1 MSAATLDLIQSPL
14 GAGKGCAVKLNS
26 KNTIKVI
33 LFSLLFGLF
42 TVPQQATAVDTI
54 TKTFTIT
61 DQSNTPVSGALIR
74 FSNYNSTTNSYE
86 YGTIAT
92 TNSSGVAAIT
102 IDKDLDSLNYIV
114 FPPAG
119 NTTLAAKPNDYN
131 INNSNS
137 ESIKVKLSP
146 ANMVVGVK
154 DTAGNFVQASDSAVF
169 CWPSSNTNGNQQNC
183 TDVIRTGNFGVAL
196 PTNMSATTNFRLMV
210 LQYIEKWQPNRFS
223 WRYGLKAAGSSG
235 SQTYTVYSDLNY
247 TTTVAASSGVYTLAY
262 KSGNLQ
268 GTMKTSSGGTFTM
281 PSDVRASVRV
291 AAVSSTGALTG
302 GSNEFFTSAT
312 SPNGNWNAIVDGA
325 AGKYGYSV
333 SFDGT
338 TSIPSFIGEL
348 WKNSAGLFSLTE
360 AGTYGTS
367 LELRIPEASNLKLKI
382 VKPSTTTAIPSS
394 YAILIP
400 PAVSTDK
407 PTPIFSGGSTSGL
420 SAAAV
425 PNGTYI
431 LNVDPYD
438 NNYISQ
444 NYQLVVTS
452 GVAVVKTQAGVT
464 VTPDGSGIY
473 NLAPKLPNFKIKAVS
488 SANASTVI
496 QNAYFEIRKGTT
508 SSGDFVA
515 GNGTGTEFG
524 GTDLVDGTYNAVVWP
539 GNLWSTY
546 KEARFT
552 FTVASGVVSIPNVT
566 ADSTTGIFS
575 IPLLVKNFRF
585 KIVQSGTTTGVPYSW
600 IEYRKTN
607 SSFDTNS
614 IDQSG
619 SGGEGV
625 NETAQGGVTLPDGY
639 YFIVANM
646 GKGSTDAL
654 KNYKLTI
661 ASGAVTAFTDM
672 DGSAVAAQSDGSYN
686 LSGVPANLTGAI
698 KASDGTT
705 DVTFAEGQGM
715 SLQVQKLDANNNWNY
730 LQGSWRTSAS
740 FGFYLNQVGKYRV
753 TSMPRGFPALSQ
765 SSTTE
770 FEIRDVSGVKKW
782 VQNDVVGDAITTP
795 LALNITMRAPNLNV
809 KFMKPSGALME
820 FGWISIIKKETN
832 GNQGWVGN
840 IEMSQSSPGLGGAN
854 LADGTYRLEVNPQN
868 GNTLLPGLSRKNYD
882 LTVSGGGTTLA
893 LSFGGAAIALGSD
906 SKFPLYPAASNIS
919 GQVVNSSGVGLG
931 NANNKWININLQKYV
946 TADNRWD
953 WSDNWVN
960 VDKNGF
966 FEMSVAAAGKYR
978 LRIEPNGFSDAT
990 TTVSEAFEVSSSD
1003 LNTFNKAFGAI
1014 KLSAPSLL
1022 AKVVLNGS
1030 TTAINNLGIEVRKN
1044 GQWLDWASTGQ
1055 LGQAAINFTEAGTY
1069 ELVTYP
1075 SPTETSQGATKNS
1088 YSAVVTKASDG
1099 TISVVIKNS
1108 AGTTLTATSGVYTL
1122 ALGIGNVR
1130 GIVCS
1135 PSTVSATCT
1144 TSAGGIQNSQVFAI
1158 DTTTGKELWEY
1169 SANTASNGSWS
1180 MNLPTGTYKI
1190 MARAPWGT
1198 STYGNS
1204 DRIGDVVVDSSLN
1217 ATTTSDGRT
1226 ATAFELR
1233 LKGANWSGVV
1243 RTPSGVT
1250 DAVVPYAD
1258 VCLYTNSVWTC
1269 SNANAS
1275 GAWAMSTPTGFT
1287 AFSTD
1292 SILEIRDNRNG
1303 LYPMLRYQGNT
1314 AVSSALGGVGPVAN
1328 LVHRFPGSN
1337 FTVVVTATSST
1348 GTVNVPDA
1356 WVSIDWANNS
1366 WLGGGKTNSLG
1377 VASFNIDTA
1386 TVTSGDINIRVDING
1401 NDNFKSNFTSTTK
1414 TVSVAT
1420 VRAGM
1425 TPTYSSTVALDTP
1438 NLKAILREAGVSGAP
1453 IANSWIEL
1461 FSDSTGEWK
1470 SGSNT
1475 DQNGYFSMN
1484 ATKPVSGTA
1493 SYTLKVNPPWNGSST
1508 SSSRSYTVK
1517 VTSDN
1522 LVTVTVKG
1530 STTATATET
1539 IDAVPYYS
1547 LSLASPSVTGTVVN
1561 TSNAGVQNSW
1571 VVPIS
1576 ATTGEY
1582 FWQQGINSKQSG
1594 SFSMALPD
1602 GSYKIEANTPWNN
1615 ATLAKSA
1622 QCSVTVANGAVT
1634 TAAGTCVSSSGA
1646 VTLALRA
1653 PNVTMTL
1660 TYASSPVANANV
1672 GMRIGNWST
1681 NGQSKSDGTVSLFI
1695 DRAAV
1700 LAANPGLTGTA
1711 NKINVWVDPP
1721 NGNSNIVRWE
1731 CQSQDAKPLCQNLPN
1746 FDAGADYSA
1755 SVGSVTFQ
1763 GPNTK
1768 VKITTPAG
1776 TAVQNAWVNLF
1787 SCIGASACAE
1797 GNYGTWIGGSN
1808 TASDG
1813 WAAFNIT
1820 DTTTAGIKFKI
1831 EVNPPWNKKDTYSR
1845 VMYGDDGTGL
1855 AWSAVNDSTRYVGTP
1870 NATFIV
1876 KAQDGSTSPWAWV
1889 GVEEVNS
1896 SDVPTR
1902 WVAGVGTDNSGTGV
1916 VTLGANKR
1924 YRISANPGNGNLG
1937 TRTECIVTTDGSAA
1951 ITRVTCPAGSV
1962 AGSNA
1967 LTITLNNG
1975 NVVGT
1980 LKYGTTLVSGAFV
1993 IATSTAGDIVPTT
2006 SGTNGKFGLQLDPTK
2021 TWSIKIVP
2029 VSLVNGD
2036 SLATYSIS
2044 TVSVSV
2050 NTNDLLDIVLVKK

>member
-1 MSAATLDLIQSPL
+1 
-14 GAGKGCAVKLNS
+14 VKLKAN
-26 KNTIKVI
+26 NTIKVI

-54 TKTFTIT
+54 TKTFMVT
-61 DQSNTPVSGALIR
+61 DQNNAPVSGALIR
-74 FSNYNSTTNSYE
+74 FSNYNSATDMQE
-86 YGTIAT
+86 FGTIAT
-92 TNSSGVAAIT
+92 TNSSGIAAIT
-102 IDKDLDSLNYIV
+102 VNKDLDNLNYIV

-119 NTTLAAKPNDYN
+119 NTSLAAKPNEYN

-137 ESIKVKLSP
+137 ESIKIKLSA
-146 ANMVVGVK
+146 ANFVVGVK
-154 DTAGNFVQASDSAVF
+154 DAAGNFVQASDAAVF
-169 CWPSSNTNGNQQNC
+169 CWPRSNTDANQQNC
-183 TDVIRTGNFGVAL
+183 TEVIRTGNFGINL
-196 PTNMSATTNFRLMV
+196 PTNMSTTANFRLMV

-235 SQTYTVYSDLNY
+235 SQTYTVFSDLNY

-268 GTMKTSSGGTFTM
+268 GTIKTASGGTFTM
-281 PSDVRASVRV
+281 PSDVRASVRITPFTPTG
-291 AAVSSTGALTG
+291 VSTDS
-302 GSNEFFTSAT
+302 SNEFFNSTT
-312 SPNGNWNAIVDGA
+312 SPNGNWNANLSGP

-367 LELRIPEASNLKLKI
+367 VELRLPEAANFKLKI
-382 VKPSTTTAIPSS
+382 VKPSTSTAIPSG
-394 YAILIP
+394 YTILIP
-400 PAVSTDK
+400 PAVSTGK

-420 SAAAV
+420 SAAAI

-431 LNVDPYD
+431 LNISPYD
-438 NNYISQ
+438 GNFISQ
-444 NYQLVVTS
+444 NYQLQVTS
-452 GVAVVKTQAGVT
+452 GVAVVKTNAGVT
-464 VTPDGSGIY
+464 VNPDGSGIY
-473 NLAPKLPNFKIKAVS
+473 NLSPKLPNFKIKAVS
-488 SANASTVI
+488 SANAATVI

-508 SSGDFVA
+508 STGDFVA
-515 GNGTGTEFG
+515 GNGTGTDFG
-524 GTDLVDGTYNAVVWP
+524 GADLVDGTYNAVVWP
-539 GNLWSTY
+539 GNQWSTY

-585 KIVQSGTTTGVPYSW
+585 KIVQSGTTDGVPYSW
-600 IEYRKTN
+600 IDYRKTT
-607 SSFDTNS
+607 STFDQNS
-614 IDQSG
+614 IDWDA

-625 NETAQGGVTLPDGY
+625 NETAQGGVTLPNGY
-639 YFIVANM
+639 YLIVANM
-646 GKGSTDAL
+646 GKGSTDAQ
-654 KNYKLTI
+654 KFYKLTI
-661 ASGAVTAFTDM
+661 AGEVVSAFTDM
-672 DGSAVAAQSDGSYN
+672 DGNAVAAQSDGSYN
-686 LSGVPANLTGAI
+686 LSGVPANVTGAI

-705 DVTFAEGQGM
+705 NVEFAEGQGM
-715 SLQVQKLDANNNWNY
+715 SLQVQRLDERNNWNY
-730 LQGSWRTSAS
+730 LQGNWRTSPS

-753 TSMPRGFPALSQ
+753 ISMPRGFPTLSQ

-770 FEIRDVSGVKKW
+770 FEIRDISGVKKFF
-782 VQNDVVGDAITTP
+782 QNNVEGSAITTP
-795 LALNITMRAPNLNV
+795 LSLNITMKTPNLNV

-832 GNQGWVGN
+832 GNQYWVGN
-840 IEMSQSSPGLGGAN
+840 IEMSQATPGLGGAN
-854 LADGTYRLEVNPQN
+854 LEDGTYRLEVNPQN
-868 GNTLLPGLSRKNYD
+868 GNTLLPGLSRKNYE
-882 LTVSGGGTTLA
+882 LTVSGNGATLA
-893 LSFGGAAIALGSD
+893 LSFGGSPINLVDG
-906 SKFPLYPAASNIS
+906 KFPLYPAASNVS

-931 NANNKWININLQKYV
+931 NSNNKWININLQKYV
-946 TADNRWD
+946 VADNRWD
-953 WSDNWVN
+953 WSDNWVS

-990 TTVSEAFEVSSSD
+990 TTVSEAFDVSSSD

-1022 AKVVLNGS
+1022 AKVVTNGS
-1030 TTAINNLGIEVRKN
+1030 TTAINNIGIEVRKN
-1044 GQWLDWASTGQ
+1044 GQWLDWVNTGQ

-1069 ELVTYP
+1069 ELVTH
-1075 SPTETSQGATKNS
+1075 PTPTQMSEGATKNS

-1108 AGTTLTATSGVYTL
+1108 AGTTLSPTSGVYTL

-1130 GIVCS
+1130 GIVCV
-1135 PSTVSATCT
+1135 PVAASATCT
-1144 TSAGGIQNSQVFAI
+1144 TSAGGIQNSQVVAI

-1169 SANTASNGSWS
+1169 SANTAPNGTWS
-1180 MNLPTGTYKI
+1180 MNLPAGTYKI

-1204 DRIGDVVVDSSLN
+1204 DRIGDVVVDSSGN
-1217 ATTTSDGRT
+1217 ATTTAEGRT
-1226 ATAFELR
+1226 ATGFGLR
-1233 LKGANWSGVV
+1233 LNGANWSGVI
-1243 RTPSGVT
+1243 RTPSGVA

-1258 VCLYTNSVWTC
+1258 ICLLTNNVWTC
-1269 SNANAS
+1269 STANAE
-1275 GAWAMSTPTGFT
+1275 GAWGMSSPTGFS
-1287 AFSTD
+1287 AFSSD
-1292 SILEIRDNRNG
+1292 AILEIRDNRNG
-1303 LYPMLRYQGNT
+1303 LYPMLRYQGST
-1314 AVSSALGGVGPVAN
+1314 AVSSALGGVGGATPVTG
-1328 LVHRFPGSN
+1328 LVHRFPGTN
-1337 FTVVVTATSST
+1337 FKVAVTATNST
-1348 GTVNVPDA
+1348 GATVNVPNA
-1356 WVSIDWANNS
+1356 WVSIDWANNG
-1366 WLGGGKTNSLG
+1366 WLGGGRTNNEG
-1377 VASFNIDTA
+1377 IASFRVDTA

-1401 NDNFKSNFTSTTK
+1401 NDNFKSNFAPTSK

-1420 VRAGM
+1420 VSAGM
-1425 TPTYSSTVALDTP
+1425 TPTYTSTVALDTP
-1438 NLKAILREAGVSGAP
+1438 NLKAILREAGTAGAP
-1453 IANSWIEL
+1453 VPNSWIEL
-1461 FSDSTGEWK
+1461 FDDASGEWK

-1475 DQNGYFSMN
+1475 DQNGFFSMN
-1484 ATKPVSGTA
+1484 VPKPVSGTA

-1508 SSSRSYTVK
+1508 SSSRSYTIK
-1517 VTSDN
+1517 VTSGN

-1530 STTATATET
+1530 STTPTATET

-1561 TSNAGVQNSW
+1561 PSNAGVRDSW

-1576 ATTGEY
+1576 TTTGEY
-1582 FWQQGINSKQSG
+1582 FWQQGINSKQNG

-1634 TAAGTCVSSSGA
+1634 TAAGTCVNSSGA

-1660 TYASSPVANANV
+1660 TYASQPVANANV

-1681 NGQSKSDGTVSLFI
+1681 HGQSRSDGSVSLFI

-1700 LAANPGLTGTA
+1700 MAANPGLAGNA
-1711 NKINVWVDPP
+1711 IKINVWVDPP
-1721 NGNSNIVRWE
+1721 YGNSNIVRWE

-1768 VKITTPAG
+1768 VKITTPANV
-1776 TAVQNAWVNLF
+1776 AVQNAWVNLF
-1787 SCIGASACAE
+1787 SCIGAACAE

-1808 TASDG
+1808 TGSDG

-1855 AWSAVNDSTRYVGTP
+1855 SWSAVNDSTRFVGTP
-1870 NATFIV
+1870 NATFII
-1876 KAQDGSTSPWAWV
+1876 KSPGGSAASPWSWV
-1889 GVEEVNS
+1889 GVEEVDS
-1896 SDVPTR
+1896 SNNPTR
-1902 WVAGVGTDNSGTGV
+1902 WVTGVGTDGSGTGA
-1916 VTLGANKR
+1916 VTLGNNKR
-1924 YRISANPGNGNLG
+1924 YRITANPSNGNLG
-1937 TRTECIVTTDGSAA
+1937 ARTECIVTTDGSAA
-1951 ITRVTCPAGSV
+1951 ITLATCSAGTLG
-1962 AGSNA
+1962 ASNA
-1967 LTITLNNG
+1967 LTIALNNG

-1980 LKYGTTLVSGAFV
+1980 VKYGTTLVSGAFV

-2006 SGTNGKFGLQLDPTK
+2006 TGENGRFGLQLDPAK
-2021 TWSIKIVP
+2021 TWSIRIVA
-2029 VSLVNGD
+2029 VAAVNGD
-2036 SLATYSIS
+2036 LLAAKSIPTV
-2044 TVSVSV
+2044 TVSSS
-2050 NTNDLLDIVLVKK
+2050 TNDLTDIFMVKP

>member
-1 MSAATLDLIQSPL
+1 
-14 GAGKGCAVKLNS
+14 
-26 KNTIKVI
+26 
-33 LFSLLFGLF
+33 
-42 TVPQQATAVDTI
+42 
-54 TKTFTIT
+54 
-61 DQSNTPVSGALIR
+61 
-74 FSNYNSTTNSYE
+74 
-86 YGTIAT
+86 
-92 TNSSGVAAIT
+92 
-102 IDKDLDSLNYIV
+102 
-114 FPPAG
+114 
-119 NTTLAAKPNDYN
+119 
-131 INNSNS
+131 
-137 ESIKVKLSP
+137 
-146 ANMVVGVK
+146 
-154 DTAGNFVQASDSAVF
+154 
-169 CWPSSNTNGNQQNC
+169 
-183 TDVIRTGNFGVAL
+183 
-196 PTNMSATTNFRLMV
+196 
-210 LQYIEKWQPNRFS
+210 
-223 WRYGLKAAGSSG
+223 
-235 SQTYTVYSDLNY
+235 
-247 TTTVAASSGVYTLAY
+247 
-262 KSGNLQ
+262 
-268 GTMKTSSGGTFTM
+268 
-281 PSDVRASVRV
+281 
-291 AAVSSTGALTG
+291 
-302 GSNEFFTSAT
+302 
-312 SPNGNWNAIVDGA
+312 
-325 AGKYGYSV
+325 
-333 SFDGT
+333 
-338 TSIPSFIGEL
+338 
-348 WKNSAGLFSLTE
+348 
-360 AGTYGTS
+360 
-367 LELRIPEASNLKLKI
+367 
-382 VKPSTTTAIPSS
+382 
-394 YAILIP
+394 
-400 PAVSTDK
+400 
-407 PTPIFSGGSTSGL
+407 
-420 SAAAV
+420 
-425 PNGTYI
+425 
-431 LNVDPYD
+431 
-438 NNYISQ
+438 
-444 NYQLVVTS
+444 
-452 GVAVVKTQAGVT
+452 
-464 VTPDGSGIY
+464 
-473 NLAPKLPNFKIKAVS
+473 
-488 SANASTVI
+488 
-496 QNAYFEIRKGTT
+496 
-508 SSGDFVA
+508 
-515 GNGTGTEFG
+515 
-524 GTDLVDGTYNAVVWP
+524 
-539 GNLWSTY
+539 
-546 KEARFT
+546 
-552 FTVASGVVSIPNVT
+552 
-566 ADSTTGIFS
+566 
-575 IPLLVKNFRF
+575 
-585 KIVQSGTTTGVPYSW
+585 
-600 IEYRKTN
+600 
-607 SSFDTNS
+607 
-614 IDQSG
+614 
-619 SGGEGV
+619 
-625 NETAQGGVTLPDGY
+625 
-639 YFIVANM
+639 
-646 GKGSTDAL
+646 
-654 KNYKLTI
+654 
-661 ASGAVTAFTDM
+661 M

-740 FGFYLNQVGKYRV
+740 FGFYLNQVGRYRV

-782 VQNDVVGDAITTP
+782 VQNDVVGNAITTP

-868 GNTLLPGLSRKNYD
+868 GNTLLPGLTRKNYD

-893 LSFGGAAIALGSD
+893 LSFGGVAIPLGTD

-919 GQVVNSSGVGLG
+919 GQIVNSSGVGLG

-953 WSDNWVN
+953 WTDNWVN

-978 LRIEPNGFSDAT
+978 LRIEPNGYSDAT

-1075 SPTETSQGATKNS
+1075 SPTEMSQGATKNS

-1122 ALGIGNVR
+1122 ALGTGNVR

-1144 TSAGGIQNSQVFAI
+1144 TSAGGIQNSQVVAI

-1204 DRIGDVVVDSSLN
+1204 DRIGDVVVDSSGA
-1217 ATTTSDGRT
+1217 ATTTAEGRT
-1226 ATAFELR
+1226 ATGFELR

-1243 RTPSGVT
+1243 RTPNGVT

-1258 VCLYTNSVWTC
+1258 VCLLTNNVWTC
-1269 SNANAS
+1269 STANAE
-1275 GAWAMSTPTGFT
+1275 GAWGMSSPTGFS
-1287 AFSTD
+1287 AFSSD
-1292 SILEIRDNRNG
+1292 AILEIRDNRNG
-1303 LYPMLRYQGNT
+1303 LYPMLRFAGNT
-1314 AVSSALGGVGPVAN
+1314 AVSSALGGVGGATPVTG
-1328 LVHRFPGSN
+1328 LTHRFPGTN
-1337 FTVVVTATSST
+1337 FKVAVTATNSA
-1348 GTVNVPDA
+1348 GATVNVPNA
-1356 WVSIDWANNS
+1356 WVSIDWANNG
-1366 WLGGGKTNSLG
+1366 WLGGGRTNDQG
-1377 VASFNIDTA
+1377 IASFSVDTA

-1401 NDNFKSNFTSTTK
+1401 NDNFKSNFAPTSK
-1414 TVSVAT
+1414 SVSVAT
-1420 VRAGM
+1420 ASAGM
-1425 TPTYSSTVALDTP
+1425 TPTYTSTVALDTP
-1438 NLKAILREAGVSGAP
+1438 NLKAILREAGTAGAP
-1453 IANSWIEL
+1453 VANSWIEL
-1461 FSDSTGEWK
+1461 FDDSSGDWK

-1475 DQNGYFSMN
+1475 DQNGFFSMN
-1484 ATKPVSGTA
+1484 VPKPVSGTA

-1508 SSSRSYTVK
+1508 SSSRSYTIK
-1517 VTSDN
+1517 VTSGN

-1530 STTATATET
+1530 STIPTATET

-1547 LSLASPSVTGTVVN
+1547 LSLASPSVTGTVVDP
-1561 TSNAGVQNSW
+1561 SNAGVRDSW

-1582 FWQQGINSKQSG
+1582 FWQQGINSKQNG

-1634 TAAGTCVSSSGA
+1634 TAAGTCVNSSGA
-1646 VTLALRA
+1646 VSLALRA

-1681 NGQSKSDGTVSLFI
+1681 NGQSRSDGSVSLFI

-1700 LAANPGLTGTA
+1700 LAANPGLAGTA
-1711 NKINVWVDPP
+1711 IKIDVWVDPP
-1721 NGNSNIVRWE
+1721 YGNSNIVRWS

-1746 FDAGADYSA
+1746 FNAGADYSA

-1820 DTTTAGIKFKI
+1820 DTSTAGIKFKI
-1831 EVNPPWNKKDTYSR
+1831 EVNPPWNKKDIYSR

-1855 AWSAVNDSTRYVGTP
+1855 AWSAVNDSTRFVGTP
-1870 NATFIV
+1870 NATFII
-1876 KAQDGSTSPWAWV
+1876 KSPGGSTTSPWAWV

-1902 WVAGVGTDNSGTGV
+1902 WVTGVGTDNAGTGA
-1916 VTLGANKR
+1916 VTLGNNKR
-1924 YRISANPGNGNLG
+1924 YRITANPSNGNLG
-1937 TRTECIVTTDGSAA
+1937 ARTECIVTTNGSAA
-1951 ITRVTCPAGSV
+1951 ITLVTCSAGTLDV
-1962 AGSNA
+1962 ASNS
-1967 LTITLNNG
+1967 LTIALNNG

-1980 LKYGTTLVSGAFV
+1980 VKYGTSLVSGAFV

-2006 SGTNGKFGLQLDPTK
+2006 TGENGRFGLQLDPAK
-2021 TWSIKIVP
+2021 TWSIKIVAVAA
-2029 VSLVNGD
+2029 VSGD
-2036 SLATYSIS
+2036 SLAAKSIS
-2044 TVSVSV
+2044 TVTVSSS
-2050 NTNDLLDIVLVKK
+2050 TNDLLDIIMVKA

>member
-1 MSAATLDLIQSPL
+1 M
-14 GAGKGCAVKLNS
+14 KLKAN
-26 KNTIKVI
+26 NTIRVI

-61 DQSNTPVSGALIR
+61 DQNNTPINGALIR
-74 FSNYNSTTNSYE
+74 FSNYNSATDLME
-86 YGTIAT
+86 FGTIAT

-114 FPPAG
+114 FPPAN

-154 DTAGNFVQASDSAVF
+154 DAAGNFVQASDAAVF
-169 CWPSSNTNGNQQNC
+169 CWPSSNTDGNQQNC
-183 TDVIRTGNFGVAL
+183 TEVIRTGNFGIAL

-268 GTMKTSSGGTFTM
+268 GTIKTASGGTFTM

-291 AAVSSTGALTG
+291 TPFTPTGVSTDS
-302 GSNEFFTSAT
+302 SNEFFTSTT
-312 SPNGNWNAIVDGA
+312 SPNGNWNANLSGP

-338 TSIPSFIGEL
+338 TAIPSFVGVL

-360 AGTYGTS
+360 GGTYGTS
-367 LELRIPEASNLKLKI
+367 VELRLPAASNLKLKI
-382 VKPSTTTAIPSS
+382 VKPSTTTAIPSG
-394 YAILIP
+394 YTILIP

-407 PTPIFSGGSTSGL
+407 PTPIFNGGSTNGL

-425 PNGTYI
+425 PDGTYI
-431 LNVDPYD
+431 LNISPYD
-438 NNYISQ
+438 TNYISQ
-444 NYQLVVTS
+444 NYQLIVTS
-452 GVAVVKTQAGVT
+452 GVAVVKTSGGVT

-473 NLAPKLPNFKIKAVS
+473 SLSPKLPNFKIKAVS

-524 GTDLVDGTYNAVVWP
+524 GANLVDGTYNAVVWP

-585 KIVQSGTTTGVPYSW
+585 KIVQSGTTDGVPYSW
-600 IEYRKTN
+600 IDYRKTT
-607 SSFDTNS
+607 STFDQNN
-614 IDQSG
+614 IDWEA

-661 ASGAVTAFTDM
+661 ASGAVSAFTDM
-672 DGSAVAAQSDGSYN
+672 GGNAVAAQSDGSYN
-686 LSGVPANLTGAI
+686 LSGVPANVTGAI

-705 DVTFAEGQGM
+705 DVTFGEGQGM

-730 LQGSWRTSAS
+730 LQGSWRTSPS

-753 TSMPRGFPALSQ
+753 ISMPRGFPALSQ

-770 FEIRDVSGVKKW
+770 FEIREVSGVKKF
-782 VQNDVVGDAITTP
+782 VQNDVVGSDITTP

-868 GNTLLPGLSRKNYD
+868 GNTLLPGLTRKNYD

-893 LSFGGAAIALGSD
+893 LSFAGTPIALGSD
-906 SKFPLYPAASNIS
+906 SKFPLYPAASNVS

-946 TADNRWD
+946 AADNRWD

-966 FEMSVAAAGKYR
+966 FEMSVAVAGKYR

-990 TTVSEAFEVSSSD
+990 TTVSEAFEVSSGD
-1003 LNTFNKAFGAI
+1003 LATFNKAFGAI

-1022 AKVVLNGS
+1022 AKVALNGS
-1030 TTAINNLGIEVRKN
+1030 TTAINNIGIEVRKN

-1069 ELVTYP
+1069 ELVTHP
-1075 SPTETSQGATKNS
+1075 SPTEMSQGATKNS

-1122 ALGIGNVR
+1122 TLGVGNVR
-1130 GIVCS
+1130 GIVCV
-1135 PSTVSATCT
+1135 PEAVSATCS
-1144 TSAGGIQNSQVFAI
+1144 TSAGGIQNSQVVAI

-1169 SANTASNGSWS
+1169 SANTAPNGTWS
-1180 MNLPTGTYKI
+1180 MNLPTGTYLI

-1204 DRIGDVVVDSSLN
+1204 DRIGDVVVDSSGA
-1217 ATTTSDGRT
+1217 ATTTAAGRT
-1226 ATAFELR
+1226 ATAFGLR

-1258 VCLYTNSVWTC
+1258 VCLFTNSIWTC
-1269 SNANAS
+1269 ATANAS
-1275 GAWAMSTPTGFT
+1275 GAWGISSPTGFS
-1287 AFSTD
+1287 AFSSD
-1292 SILEIRDNRNG
+1292 AILEIRDNRNG
-1303 LYPMLRYQGNT
+1303 LYPMLRFAGST
-1314 AVSSALGGVGPVAN
+1314 AVSSALGGVGGATPVTG
-1328 LVHRFPGSN
+1328 LVHRFPGTN
-1337 FTVVVTATSST
+1337 FKVAVTATNSA
-1348 GTVNVPDA
+1348 GATVNVPNA
-1356 WVSIDWANNS
+1356 WVSIDWANNG
-1366 WLGGGKTNSLG
+1366 WLGGGRTNDQG
-1377 VASFNIDTA
+1377 IASFSVDTA
-1386 TVTSGDINIRVDING
+1386 TVTSGDFNIRVDING
-1401 NDNFKSNFTSTTK
+1401 NDNFKSNFAPTSK
-1414 TVSVAT
+1414 SVSVAT
-1420 VRAGM
+1420 ASAGM
-1425 TPTYSSTVALDTP
+1425 TPTYTSTVALDTP
-1438 NLKAILREAGVSGAP
+1438 NLKAILREAGTAGAP
-1453 IANSWIEL
+1453 VANSWIEL
-1461 FSDSTGEWK
+1461 FSDSTGDWK

-1475 DQNGYFSMN
+1475 DQNGFFSMSV
-1484 ATKPVSGTA
+1484 TKPVSGTA

-1522 LVTVTVKG
+1522 LVTVTLKG

-1561 TSNAGVQNSW
+1561 PSSAGVRDSW

-1582 FWQQGINSKQSG
+1582 FWQQGINSKQNG

-1615 ATLAKSA
+1615 ASLAKSA

-1634 TAAGTCVSSSGA
+1634 TAAGTCVNSSGA

-1653 PNVTMTL
+1653 PNVTMTM

-1711 NKINVWVDPP
+1711 VKINVWVDPP
-1721 NGNSNIVRWE
+1721 YGNSNVVRWE

-1746 FDAGADYSA
+1746 FNTGVDYAA
-1755 SVGSVTFQ
+1755 SVGTVVFQ

-1768 VKITTPAG
+1768 VKITTPAN
-1776 TAVQNAWVNLF
+1776 VVVPNAWVNLF
-1787 SCIGASACAE
+1787 SCIGVSACAE
-1797 GNYGTWIGGSN
+1797 GNYGTWVGGAN
-1808 TASDG
+1808 TGSDG
-1813 WAAFNIT
+1813 FAAFNIT

-1855 AWSAVNDSTRYVGTP
+1855 AWSAVNDSTRFVGTP
-1870 NATFIV
+1870 NATFII
-1876 KAQDGSTSPWAWV
+1876 KSPGGSTASPWSWV

-1896 SDVPTR
+1896 SNNPTR
-1902 WVAGVGTDNSGTGV
+1902 WVPGVGTDGSGTGA
-1916 VTLGANKR
+1916 VTLGNNKR
-1924 YRISANPGNGNLG
+1924 YRITANPSNGNLG
-1937 TRTECIVTTDGSAA
+1937 ARTECIVTTDGSAV
-1951 ITRVTCPAGSV
+1951 ITLVSCTAGNL
-1962 AGSNA
+1962 AASNV
-1967 LTITLNNG
+1967 LTISLNNG

-1980 LKYGTTLVSGAFV
+1980 LKYGATLVSGAFV

-2006 SGTNGKFGLQLDPTK
+2006 SGENGRFGLQLDPAK

-2029 VSLVNGD
+2029 VSLVSGVQ
-2036 SLATYSIS
+2036 LANYPIS
-2044 TVSVSV
+2044 TVAVSSS
-2050 NTNDLLDIVLVKK
+2050 TNDLGDISLVIQG